1 MSPLRSIM
9 KGAFGKS
16 AIAHRSGETRSAI
29 IPYLKFYPDGM
40 LMMSNEAYSAPRF
53 LVRQGCKGWMV
64 YDRERKGPA
73 LVGINPA
80 ANLTKEEAEHI
91 QQTLTSERELK
102 QNRS

>member
-1 MSPLRSIM
+1 
-9 KGAFGKS
+9 
-16 AIAHRSGETRSAI
+16 
-29 IPYLKFYPDGM
+29 
-40 LMMSNEAYSAPRF
+40 MSNEAPSAPRF

-73 LVGINPA
+73 LVGTDPA

-91 QQTLTSERELK
+91 QRTLTADWERK